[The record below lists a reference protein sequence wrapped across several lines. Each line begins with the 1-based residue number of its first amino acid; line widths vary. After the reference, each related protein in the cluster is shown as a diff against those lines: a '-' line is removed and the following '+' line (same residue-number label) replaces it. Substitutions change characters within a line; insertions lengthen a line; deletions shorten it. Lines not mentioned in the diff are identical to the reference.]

1 MSTVHEPSIRLKR
14 GREAQMSKMPDFS
27 HLPVTISGW
36 ILSSR
41 PTIEIDHY
49 LVKVTEKGRFGA
61 TPCEWNAPVSDF
73 RGVLRRS
80 EMLLMGGGD
89 GAEWVTWHNLILAH
103 PDEKKSLELY
113 TSQVEADTHILW
125 GAAARA
131 LQLPALY
138 ETGDGIVSRAPE
150 DLGKPLRQ
158 LAMEGKVSV
167 DFDVQAPPPEGIVR
181 EAKQGYQRVTFGH
194 EFFKRCIAITPE
206 GICHSYRKTPFGTFF
221 LKVIQ
226 LAKLKSLDRYDSIPS
241 QFSFRFLAGGWISGQ
256 GAIVEMESDRARI
269 SVGGLND
276 EQSHWLKN
284 FILAEAIDVSR

>member
-1 MSTVHEPSIRLKR
+1 
-14 GREAQMSKMPDFS
+14 MSKMPDFS

-41 PTIEIDHY
+41 PTIEIDRY

-61 TPCEWNAPVSDF
+61 ARGEWNAPVSDF

-80 EMLLMGGGD
+80 EAQLMGGGYD
-89 GAEWVTWHNLILAH
+89 APEWVTWHKLILAH

-113 TSQVEADTHILW
+113 TSEVEADTRKLW
-125 GAAARA
+125 GVAARA

-150 DLGKPLRQ
+150 DLGKTLRQ

-167 DFDVQAPPPEGIVR
+167 DFDVQAPPPTGIVR
-181 EAKQGYQRVTFGH
+181 EAKQGYQRVTFGR
-194 EFFKRCIAITPE
+194 EFFKRCIEITPE

-221 LKVIQ
+221 HKAIQ
-226 LAKLKSLDRYDSIPS
+226 LTKLKSVDRYDSVPS
-241 QFSFRFLAGGWISGQ
+241 QFWFAFLAGGWTSGH
-256 GAIVEMESDRARI
+256 GAIVEMESISYEVALREMRATI
-269 SVGGLND
+269 SVGGLSD
-276 EQSHWLKN
+276 EQSHWLKK
-284 FILAEAIDVSR
+284 FILAAAIDVSH